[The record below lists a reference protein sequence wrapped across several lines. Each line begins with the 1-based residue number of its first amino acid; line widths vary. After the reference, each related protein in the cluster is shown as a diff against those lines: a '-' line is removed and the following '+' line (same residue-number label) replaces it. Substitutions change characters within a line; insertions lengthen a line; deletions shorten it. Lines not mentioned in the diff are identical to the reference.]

1 MNKSLFTLITIFT
14 ITLSLSFSFNTKA
27 ADKSLLDTLKPSTK
41 NCNYVDNKLYQPF
54 SDIDKTFPG
63 ASTLGLQTSTKD
75 SKVTCIKVDSGTQ
88 ELLKMLFT
96 TAISIIIILTVINIS
111 ISGIQYMTQEAVGK
125 KGEAKKRLQN
135 SFVALGLGILSYTI
149 LYTVN
154 KQLVDFKFNPDNI
167 DINKSV
173 DKGIASANKDAG
185 AFSTY
190 VGAIEALNQPAVPNS
205 PYFTPGAGGT
215 FMGAYGAGAGGISGV
230 QSGNAYAKVT
240 SIQNQTLMKAMAS
253 GGVLNIGNEQYAFR
267 SGGGGEG
274 YLPFGTYS
282 ITNCRIR
289 TDIGNMPTI
298 FINGFGYSCD
308 LNDVQL
314 DPRTGTSRDLLR
326 IHPDG
331 GGPGTIGCIGIVGDA
346 PTQQRFWD
354 SIRLYT
360 ALKGGSATITV
371 GQ

>member
-205 PYFTPGAGGT
+205 PYFTPGIGGT
-215 FMGAYGAGAGGISGV
+215 LMDAYKSTGSWNERGSEDWIRSLQNGTRSTDGRLVVTTYSATRDSITDTNTA
-230 QSGNAYAKVT
+230 QKRGNA
-240 SIQNQTLMKAMAS
+240 NNL
-253 GGVLNIGNEQYAFR
+253 LR
-267 SGGGGEG
+267 EG
-274 YLPFGTYS
+274 SVALSPDLISRYKPMTGQEV
-282 ITNCRIR
+282 
-289 TDIGNMPTI
+289 
-298 FINGFGYSCD
+298 FINGTSVGFYEDATASSYK
-308 LNDVQL
+308 
-314 DPRTGTSRDLLR
+314 GTTFNN
-326 IHPDG
+326 
-331 GGPGTIGCIGIVGDA
+331 TIDIYDENG
-346 PTQQRFWD
+346 
-354 SIRLYT
+354 SL
-360 ALKGGSATITV
+360 GGSYLKNIPSGNWVISFGSKRAQITNK
-371 GQ
+371 